1 MFNCLQELAC
11 SFKREV
17 ETYKEAGQ
25 HNPHQESILESMST
39 QLQEQTQRCLLLVI
53 EHKLAPSM
61 TTTIMEALKFISMAR
76 EIRSSTL
83 DYNFITRV
91 VHRAISELQ

>member
-1 MFNCLQELAC
+1 
-11 SFKREV
+11 
-17 ETYKEAGQ
+17 
-25 HNPHQESILESMST
+25 MST
-39 QLQEQTQRCLLLVI
+39 QLQDQTQRCLLLVI

-61 TTTIMEALKFISMAR
+61 TTTIMEALKFISLAR

-91 VHRAISELQ
+91 VHRAI

>member
-1 MFNCLQELAC
+1 
-11 SFKREV
+11 
-17 ETYKEAGQ
+17 
-25 HNPHQESILESMST
+25 
-39 QLQEQTQRCLLLVI
+39 
-53 EHKLAPSM
+53 M